1 MAVIETD
8 IILTLISSR
17 DKRHREAVEIIRS
30 IKTLKMSPYAL
41 IKLDLLILFN
51 RLEVKLSEFYEAF
64 SKMLSYYDIEIIKP
78 NPKHLTK
85 GWELRE
91 KYGLTYFDSLHASV
105 ALIENE
111 TLISYDKRYLG
122 LRELKYLTPQEA
134 LRLLTKS

>member
-1 MAVIETD
+1 
-8 IILTLISSR
+8 
-17 DKRHREAVEIIRS
+17 
-30 IKTLKMSPYAL
+30 MSPYAL
-41 IKLDLLILFN
+41 TKLDLLILFS
-51 RLEVKLSEFYEAF
+51 RLEVKLSEFYETF
-64 SKMLSYYDIEIIKP
+64 SKMPSYYDIEIIKP

-111 TLISYDKRYLG
+111 TLISYDKRYIG

>member
-1 MAVIETD
+1 MAVSETD
-8 IILTLISSR
+8 IILALISSR

-41 IKLDLLILFN
+41 TKLDLLILFS

-85 GWELRE
+85 GWGSE
-91 KYGLTYFDSLHASV
+91 KKWSNLF
-105 ALIENE
+105 
-111 TLISYDKRYLG
+111 
-122 LRELKYLTPQEA
+122 
-134 LRLLTKS
+134 

>member
-8 IILTLISSR
+8 IILALVSSR
-17 DKRHREAVEIIRS
+17 DKHHREAVEIIRS
-30 IKTLKMSPYAL
+30 IKSLKISPYAL
-41 IKLDLLILFN
+41 VELDFLILSGK
-51 RLEVKLSEFYEAF
+51 LEVKIPVFYEAF

-111 TLISYDKRYLG
+111 TLISYDKRYIG
-122 LRELKYLTPQEA
+122 LRELNYLTPQEA